1 MHRPVGDVDHGFG
14 AGQGAVAREGALL
27 VVKLTLL
34 PLIQLPHG
42 VVPHG
47 SPLLL
52 GSGSCCLVVGRGRY
66 AADALRPGLAVSRE
80 GSVAFRVAGHDWG
93 SVAWHVSWQ
102 RLVRDYS
109 EIKEQL
115 QHETEGELPFR

>member
-1 MHRPVGDVDHGFG
+1 MHCLVGDAGHGFR
-14 AGQGAVAREGALL
+14 AGQGAVAREGALPA
-27 VVKLTLL
+27 VKLALL

-47 SPLLL
+47 PPLLL
-52 GSGSCCLVVGRGRY
+52 GSGSRSLVVGGGRD

-80 GSVAFRVAGHDWG
+80 GSVAFGVAGHDWR

-102 RLVRDYS
+102 CLVRDYS

-115 QHETEGELPFR
+115 QHKTEGELLSR